1 MAPLLALSAARRS
14 APLLYL
20 ELTGIERVPRSR
32 RRRVLAT
39 YKRAVAAALRAAV
52 GTALRRS
59 DAIAAGPGAHCFV
72 ALLVGRAVAAPA
84 RDGVADAQLG
94 LIAGRLR
101 AAVRA
106 QLLELAGAELGQS
119 AGEIGVIAGW
129 TVLDPVAVAQPL
141 EDVRQAIRG
150 AAVVARVEAQRA
162 LVLAAVTHE
171 LRTPLMSI
179 LGYAERLR
187 DEADLTPHARAHYG
201 GIVAR
206 EARRLHRLVE
216 SLIDTGAWT
225 AGKLVLR
232 RRQLDLQALVRTAWA
247 ASAAGA
253 RGSRPRLEIRGDAR
267 AAVDRERLM
276 QVFINLLD
284 NAARHSPKGA
294 RVSVRIARRGDTA
307 VVAVADEGPGFS
319 RRAAGAV
326 GTPFAPG
333 ADGRAGLGLSIARL
347 LVEAH
352 GGAVTFGRGRRRG
365 ARVCVSLP
373 CRGTRAT

>member
-1 MAPLLALSAARRS
+1 LRALVAPLLALAAARRS

-20 ELTGIERVPRSR
+20 ELTGIERVPRNR
-32 RRRVLAT
+32 RRHVLAI

-52 GTALRRS
+52 GTALRRG
-59 DAIAAGPGAHCFV
+59 DVVAAGPGARCFV
-72 ALLVGRAVAAPA
+72 ALLVARAVAAPA
-84 RDGVADAQLG
+84 RDGVADAHLG
-94 LIAGRLR
+94 LIAGRLQ

-106 QLLELAGAELGQS
+106 QLHQLAGAEK
-119 AGEIGVIAGW
+119 AARDMGVIAGW
-129 TVLDPVAVAQPL
+129 TVLDPVAPAQPL
-141 EDVRQAIRG
+141 EDLRQGIRG

-187 DEADLTPHARAHYG
+187 DEPDLAPRMRARFG

-232 RRQLDLQALVRTAWA
+232 RRRVALNALVRSSWA
-247 ASAAGA
+247 ASAAGQPSGA
-253 RGSRPRLEIRGDAR
+253 RVEVSGDAR
-267 AAVDRERLM
+267 VSADPERLT

-284 NAARHSPKGA
+284 NAVRHSPVKA
-294 RVSVRIARRGDTA
+294 RVRVRIARRGDA
-307 VVAVADEGPGFS
+307 VIAAVMDEGPGFTQ
-319 RRAAGAV
+319 RAVRAA

-333 ADGRAGLGLSIARL
+333 ADGRVGLGLSIARL

-352 GGAVTFGRGRRRG
+352 GGTLEVSGGRG
-365 ARVCVSLP
+365 ARVEVRLP
-373 CRGTRAT
+373 CRGARAT